1 MFQNKKLGGQKPYE
15 EAVGKQT
22 RRNAPCLS
30 VGEGSSHS
38 YKKQCPMCLVLSGQ
52 CTCGHVAGSN
62 SQVSFLE
69 FWSFIV
75 T

>member
-1 MFQNKKLGGQKPYE
+1 MFQNKKLGGQKPCE
-15 EAVGKQT
+15 EAVVKQI

-30 VGEGSSHS
+30 VGEGSFNS
-38 YKKQCPMCLVLSGQ
+38 YKKQCPVYLVLSGQ
-52 CTCGHVAGSN
+52 CACGHVAGSN

-69 FWSFIV
+69 FWSFTV